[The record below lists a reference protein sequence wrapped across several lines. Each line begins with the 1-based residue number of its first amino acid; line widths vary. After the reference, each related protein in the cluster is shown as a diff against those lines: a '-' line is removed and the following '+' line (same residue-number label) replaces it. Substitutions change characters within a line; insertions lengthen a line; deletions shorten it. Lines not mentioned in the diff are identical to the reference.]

1 MAHNFKFN
9 QDDDQERREY
19 EILEP
24 GWYDFKIK
32 GSYDKDPDGN
42 DFVAK
47 TGTPYLKFLCEEI
60 SSGVTLPHYLFLD
73 ETQSKKVYFFLVA
86 TGNEPSGDEITIDP
100 EMFVDKE
107 FRGKVDVSNGR
118 NRITRAN
125 PKPDAQEKTEP
136 FVPKEYEKEVDPDLE
151 EDVPF

>member
-1 MAHNFKFN
+1 MGHNFTFN
-9 QDDDQERREY
+9 HDDKERREY

-24 GWYDFKIK
+24 GWYDFRIK
-32 GSYDKDPDGN
+32 ASYDKDPDGA
-42 DFVAK
+42 DLVAK
-47 TGTPYLKFLCEEI
+47 TGTPYLKFQCEELD
-60 SSGVTLPHYLFLD
+60 SGVILGHFLFLD
-73 ETQSKKVYFFLVA
+73 ETQSKKVYYFLVA

-107 FRGKVDVSNGR
+107 FRGKVEVSNGR

-136 FVPKEYEKEVDPDLE
+136 FVPKQIEKEVDPDLE